1 MKHAALLCL
10 LLALTAFPAIG
21 DIVEFS
27 DGEVAIKTRDASY
40 TEEKIEGEDAVKA
53 QFEPTELWSFVRFAP
68 AAGSWDLSKYTG
80 VSIEIT
86 NTGSMELKPGFRAD
100 EAGKVGKDAWNATHA
115 SVAPGE
121 TKTLFVKFGMDYNKP
136 KEIDTTKI
144 GAIQVFLG
152 KNRAEASTLILRHI
166 KAVE

>member
-1 MKHAALLCL
+1 MKRIALLCL
-10 LLALTAFPAIG
+10 LLASAAFPAIG
-21 DIVEFS
+21 GIVEFS

-40 TEEKIEGEDAVKA
+40 TEEKIEGVDAVKA
-53 QFEPTELWSFVRFAP
+53 QFEPSELWSFVRFAP
-68 AAGSWDLSKYTG
+68 ASGTWDLSKYTG

-86 NTGSMELKPGFRAD
+86 NAGTMELKPGVRAD
-100 EAGKVGKDAWNATHA
+100 EAGKVGKEAWNATHA
-115 SVAPGE
+115 TLAPGE

-152 KNRAEASTLILRHI
+152 KNRTEASTLILRHI